1 MHGVHNTITR
11 VCLCYVYMCARAC
24 ARGLICMCDCIC
36 AYMQPCSFAEKACA
50 HLHVG
55 DSCHSHCVPPQ
66 QVQDAVAALTQLAQ
80 KPQGEE
86 GADAV
91 KQKPAEGDAEAA
103 DAGKDE
109 EVKGTVTRDTQV
121 VVAEES
127 ARPGRELRSRAT
139 TSALGGGCAAE
150 KGTGSGGKVT
160 AKHGEDKKRGST
172 GLAPSSRAGK
182 KAKTA
187 VPQLY

>member
-1 MHGVHNTITR
+1 
-11 VCLCYVYMCARAC
+11 
-24 ARGLICMCDCIC
+24 
-36 AYMQPCSFAEKACA
+36 MQPCSFAEKACA

-103 DAGKDE
+103 DAGKD
-109 EVKGTVTRDTQV
+109 G
-121 VVAEES
+121 
-127 ARPGRELRSRAT
+127 
-139 TSALGGGCAAE
+139 
-150 KGTGSGGKVT
+150 
-160 AKHGEDKKRGST
+160 
-172 GLAPSSRAGK
+172 
-182 KAKTA
+182 
-187 VPQLY
+187 